1 MSGLVAATIIAGVL
15 LIVMGVMRLGTLIRF
30 VPHTIT
36 TGFTAGIAVTIVI
49 GQLNDFMGL
58 AYPAGTAPIE
68 SMDKLACVV
77 QNLGTLNVQALAVG
91 LACLVVLVLWP
102 RVTER
107 VPASL
112 VAVLA
117 GIALVSSLNLNV
129 NTIGDL
135 YSIQGGAP
143 RFAMPQLSLDLLRQ
157 QLPNGFT
164 IAGMVHAV
172 VLLAVL
178 VLLMPYATLIP
189 MPCIA
194 AILLQVAYNMSGW
207 RNVVHICR
215 TASRGAIAVL
225 LTTLVLTIVFDL
237 VTAIGAG
244 MVVTIVLFM
253 KMVSQEAE
261 VRGWRYYCDED
272 SEVTHLRELPRAVRV
287 YEINGPMFFG
297 MSDQLNDISVK
308 DFTRV
313 LIIRMRGVPSLDSSA
328 MHALEDLLDMCRERG
343 VQLAISHPNDQSM
356 RTMER
361 VGFVDQVGRENFL
374 PNIDAAIARAA
385 VLVDEK

>member
-1 MSGLVAATIIAGVL
+1 MDYKIVEKPAFRVVGVPSTDEWELEDAGEKAVQYWVDVEPQVDALLGLSDGEPAGLLGVQFCRDGAFDGYMACVATQAPCPDAMAVRVVPAAAFATIVAGIVATDGMSGLVAATIIAGVL

-49 GQLNDFMGL
+49 GQLKDFMGL
-58 AYPAGTAPIE
+58 TYPAGTAPIE

-91 LACLVVLVLWP
+91 LAVLVLWP
-102 RVTER
+102 RVTEH

-117 GIALVSSLNLNV
+117 GIALVSGLNLSV

-135 YSIQGGAP
+135 YSIQGAAP
-143 RFAMPQLSLDLLRQ
+143 RFVMPQLSLDLLRQ

-189 MPCIA
+189 MPCIPTT
-194 AILLQVAYNMSGW
+194 SPCEPW
-207 RNVVHICR
+207 
-215 TASRGAIAVL
+215 GAPAL
-225 LTTLVLTIVFDL
+225 LTRLAARISCPTSTPPSPAPPFWWTRSSED
-237 VTAIGAG
+237 GAAR
-244 MVVTIVLFM
+244 VC
-253 KMVSQEAE
+253 
-261 VRGWRYYCDED
+261 RYNGK
-272 SEVTHLRELPRAVRV
+272 VQPLRKRTGIKPH
-287 YEINGPMFFG
+287 G
-297 MSDQLNDISVK
+297 IS
-308 DFTRV
+308 
-313 LIIRMRGVPSLDSSA
+313 
-328 MHALEDLLDMCRERG
+328 C
-343 VQLAISHPNDQSM
+343 
-356 RTMER
+356 
-361 VGFVDQVGRENFL
+361 
-374 PNIDAAIARAA
+374 
-385 VLVDEK
+385 

>member
-49 GQLNDFMGL
+49 GQLKDFMGL

-91 LACLVVLVLWP
+91 LACLAVLVLWP

-117 GIALVSSLNLNV
+117 GIALVSGLNLSV

-143 RFAMPQLSLDLLRQ
+143 RFAMPQLSLDLLA
-157 QLPNGFT
+157 P
-164 IAGMVHAV
+164 
-172 VLLAVL
+172 
-178 VLLMPYATLIP
+178 
-189 MPCIA
+189 A
-194 AILLQVAYNMSGW
+194 AAQRLHHRRHGP
-207 RNVVHICR
+207 R
-215 TASRGAIAVL
+215 RGAAG
-225 LTTLVLTIVFDL
+225 
-237 VTAIGAG
+237 GAG
-244 MVVTIVLFM
+244 
-253 KMVSQEAE
+253 A
-261 VRGWRYYCDED
+261 
-272 SEVTHLRELPRAVRV
+272 A
-287 YEINGPMFFG
+287 
-297 MSDQLNDISVK
+297 
-308 DFTRV
+308 
-313 LIIRMRGVPSLDSSA
+313 
-328 MHALEDLLDMCRERG
+328 HALRDADPHAL
-343 VQLAISHPNDQSM
+343 HPNDQPM

>member
-49 GQLNDFMGL
+49 GQLKDFMGL
-58 AYPAGTAPIE
+58 TYPAGTAPIE

-91 LACLVVLVLWP
+91 LACLAVLVLWP

-129 NTIGDL
+129 NTIG
-135 YSIQGGAP
+135 GRTP
-143 RFAMPQLSLDLLRQ
+143 
-157 QLPNGFT
+157 

-172 VLLAVL
+172 VLLVLL

-207 RNVVHICR
+207 RNAVHICR

-253 KMVSQEAE
+253 KMVSQETE

-272 SEVTHLRELPRAVRV
+272 SEVTHLRELPRAARV

-297 MSDQLNDISVK
+297 MTDQLNDISVK

-343 VQLAISHPNDQSM
+343 VQLVISHPNDQPM

-361 VGFVDQVGRENFL
+361 AGFVDQVGHENFL

>member
-77 QNLGTLNVQALAVG
+77 QNLGTLNVQVLAVG

-117 GIALVSSLNLNV
+117 GIALASGLNLSV

-143 RFAMPQLSLDLLRQ
+143 RFVMPQLSLDLLRQ

-178 VLLMPYATLIP
+178 LMPYAALIP

-194 AILLQVAYNMSGW
+194 AILLQVAYNISGW

-253 KMVSQEAE
+253 KMVSQETE
-261 VRGWRYYCDED
+261 VR
-272 SEVTHLRELPRAVRV
+272 
-287 YEINGPMFFG
+287 
-297 MSDQLNDISVK
+297 
-308 DFTRV
+308 
-313 LIIRMRGVPSLDSSA
+313 
-328 MHALEDLLDMCRERG
+328 DMCRERG
-343 VQLAISHPNDQSM
+343 VQLVISHPNDQPM

-361 VGFVDQVGRENFL
+361 AGFVDQVGRENFL

>member
-15 LIVMGVMRLGTLIRF
+15 LIVMGVMRLGALIRF

-49 GQLNDFMGL
+49 GQLKDFMGL
-58 AYPAGTAPIE
+58 TYPAGTAPIE

-91 LACLVVLVLWP
+91 LACLAVLVLWP

-117 GIALVSSLNLNV
+117 GIALVSGLNLNV

-164 IAGMVHAV
+164 IA
-172 VLLAVL
+172 VL
-178 VLLMPYATLIP
+178 
-189 MPCIA
+189 A
-194 AILLQVAYNMSGW
+194 AIESLLSCVVADSMISSHHRANMELVAQGTG
-207 RNVVHICR
+207 NI
-215 TASRGAIAVL
+215 ASAPFGGIP
-225 LTTLVLTIVFDL
+225 
-237 VTAIGAG
+237 AIG
-244 MVVTIVLFM
+244 
-253 KMVSQEAE
+253 
-261 VRGWRYYCDED
+261 
-272 SEVTHLRELPRAVRV
+272 
-287 YEINGPMFFG
+287 
-297 MSDQLNDISVK
+297 
-308 DFTRV
+308 
-313 LIIRMRGVPSLDSSA
+313 
-328 MHALEDLLDMCRERG
+328 
-343 VQLAISHPNDQSM
+343 
-356 RTMER
+356 
-361 VGFVDQVGRENFL
+361 
-374 PNIDAAIARAA
+374 AIARAA

>member
-15 LIVMGVMRLGTLIRF
+15 LIVMGVMRLGALIRF

-49 GQLNDFMGL
+49 GQLKDFMGL
-58 AYPAGTAPIE
+58 TYPAGTVPIE

-91 LACLVVLVLWP
+91 LACLAVLVLWP

-107 VPASL
+107 VPALL

-117 GIALVSSLNLNV
+117 GIALVSGLNLNV

-164 IAGMVHAV
+164 IA
-172 VLLAVL
+172 VL
-178 VLLMPYATLIP
+178 
-189 MPCIA
+189 A
-194 AILLQVAYNMSGW
+194 AIESLLSCVVADSMISSHHRANMELVAQGTG
-207 RNVVHICR
+207 NI
-215 TASRGAIAVL
+215 ASA
-225 LTTLVLTIVFDL
+225 
-237 VTAIGAG
+237 
-244 MVVTIVLFM
+244 
-253 KMVSQEAE
+253 
-261 VRGWRYYCDED
+261 
-272 SEVTHLRELPRAVRV
+272 P
-287 YEINGPMFFG
+287 FG
-297 MSDQLNDISVK
+297 GIPA
-308 DFTRV
+308 T
-313 LIIRMRGVPSLDSSA
+313 G
-328 MHALEDLLDMCRERG
+328 
-343 VQLAISHPNDQSM
+343 
-356 RTMER
+356 
-361 VGFVDQVGRENFL
+361 
-374 PNIDAAIARAA
+374 AIARAA